1 MENKHRF
8 GEKPLP
14 LTLCVDRT
22 ERGQCD
28 SGFLRFVKTHGKF
41 FIQMRTLD
49 LAKSCKFRNFRKKA
63 SHDSGG
69 RKTEAVTP

>member
-14 LTLCVDRT
+14 LPLCVDRT

-28 SGFLRFVKTHGKF
+28 SGFLRFVKTHGTF

-63 SHDSGG
+63 SHDSEGK
-69 RKTEAVTP
+69 KTGAVTP